1 MDYEWKF
8 FICNSEGVF
17 GHTLYIIYTRENF
30 LKNCFCRWYFFWKSP
45 FPVSFSV
52 FQICYMTVFAMRT
65 DLLLLLS
72 WYKRR
77 SNKKKKSRLTSPGLL
92 RKGRSG
98 AEKWTRSVALR
109 SDSIFQSRP
118 SIPTLTPLRLGQSFF
133 LRQYASL
140 LAFSFL
146 MLFYDLLSLVWNLL
160 KYIALIILSSR
171 TEFSILRLSIYILNL
186 SLYILKLSFYILS
199 LSIELLWWRE

>member
-1 MDYEWKF
+1 MRD
-8 FICNSEGVF
+8 
-17 GHTLYIIYTRENF
+17 
-30 LKNCFCRWYFFWKSP
+30 
-45 FPVSFSV
+45 FSAKLP
-52 FQICYMTVFAMRT
+52 I
-65 DLLLLLS
+65 
-72 WYKRR
+72 
-77 SNKKKKSRLTSPGLL
+77 SRLVSCFSNMLHDGFRHADGFTFSFALMQKNKVTKRKNQGYVSGPTPERPFWLWKMNSL
-92 RKGRSG
+92 RC
-98 AEKWTRSVALR
+98 TALR
-109 SDSIFQSRP
+109 QHFSEPPVHSYAHAPTPRP
-118 SIPTLTPLRLGQSFF
+118 ILF
-133 LRQYASL
+133 LRQGASL

>member
-1 MDYEWKF
+1 MFLIRK
-8 FICNSEGVF
+8 VF
-17 GHTLYIIYTRENF
+17 WGTPYILYIRA
-30 LKNCFCRWYFFWKSP
+30 K
-45 FPVSFSV
+45 V
-52 FQICYMTVFAMRT
+52 TVFAMRT
-65 DLLLLLS
+65 DFPFLLS
-72 WYKRR
+72 WYKRKG
-77 SNKKKKSRLTSPGLL
+77 NEKKKSRLTSPGLL

-98 AEKWTRSVALR
+98 TEKWTRSVALR
-109 SDSIFQSRP
+109 SDSIFQRRP
-118 SIPTLTPLRLGQSFF
+118 AIPTLTPLRLGQSFF

>member
-8 FICNSEGVF
+8 LSVIRKAFLGTPYI
-17 GHTLYIIYTRENF
+17 LYIRAKWLFSPCGRFF
-30 LKNCFCRWYFFWKSP
+30 LFFCLDTKEKETKRKNQGY
-45 FPVSFSV
+45 VSGP
-52 FQICYMTVFAMRT
+52 T
-65 DLLLLLS
+65 
-72 WYKRR
+72 
-77 SNKKKKSRLTSPGLL
+77 P
-92 RKGRSG
+92 
-98 AEKWTRSVALR
+98 E
-109 SDSIFQSRP
+109 RP
-118 SIPTLTPLRLGQSFF
+118 AFF
-133 LRQYASL
+133 LRQGASL

-160 KYIALIILSSR
+160 KYIALKILSSR

>member
-1 MDYEWKF
+1 M
-8 FICNSEGVF
+8 
-17 GHTLYIIYTRENF
+17 R
-30 LKNCFCRWYFFWKSP
+30 
-45 FPVSFSV
+45 
-52 FQICYMTVFAMRT
+52 TVFPF
-65 DLLLLLS
+65 LLS
-72 WYKRR
+72 WYKRKG
-77 SNKKKKSRLTSPGLL
+77 NEKKKIKATSPGLL

-98 AEKWTRSVALR
+98 AEKWTRFVALR
-109 SDSIFQSRP
+109 SNSIFQRRP

-133 LRQYASL
+133 LRQGASL